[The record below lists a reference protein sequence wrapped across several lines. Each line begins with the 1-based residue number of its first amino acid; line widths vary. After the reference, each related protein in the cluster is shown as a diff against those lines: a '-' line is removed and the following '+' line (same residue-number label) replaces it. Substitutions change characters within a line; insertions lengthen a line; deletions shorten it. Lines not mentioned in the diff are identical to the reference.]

1 MDIEADIDDLT
12 TDYNNICEDIVNIKN
27 IFGELTTKLK
37 NYKKKVDKLVKDSE
51 KNEKVK
57 SQKAEKTEK
66 AEKAEKIEK
75 VKKEPKEKKEPK
87 PKKEKKVPIA
97 PSGISSAAS
106 LSDELCVFLEKPTG
120 TKLFRA
126 EVTKIMYKYINDNHL
141 QDIENKKV
149 IRADDKMKKLL
160 GLEDNQELTYFNIQ
174 GLMNKHYVN
183 VNDPDPEEEKQ
194 ESEVN
199 DN

>member
-1 MDIEADIDDLT
+1 MDPSDNDDLT
-12 TDYNNICEDIVNIKN
+12 TDFNIICEDIANIKN
-27 IFGELTTKLK
+27 IICELTTKLK

-57 SQKAEKTEK
+57 SQKAEKLEKTEK
-66 AEKAEKIEK
+66 VEK

-97 PSGISSAAS
+97 PSGISSTAL
-106 LSDELCVFLEKPTG
+106 LSDELCEFLEKPVG

-126 EVTKIMYKYINDNHL
+126 EVTKLLYKYINDNHL
-141 QDIENKKV
+141 QDIENKKI
-149 IRADDKMKKLL
+149 IRVDDKMKKLL

-174 GLMNKHYVN
+174 TFMNKHYCN
-183 VNDPDPEEEKQ
+183 NPDSSNLEEEDK
-194 ESEVN
+194 
-199 DN
+199 DNE

>member
-12 TDYNNICEDIVNIKN
+12 TDYNNICEDIANIKN

-37 NYKKKVDKLVKDSE
+37 NYKKKIDKLSKD
-51 KNEKVK
+51 NEKKEKV
-57 SQKAEKTEK
+57 KTEK
-66 AEKAEKIEK
+66 AEK

-106 LSDELCVFLEKPTG
+106 LSDELCTFLEKPVG

-183 VNDPDPEEEKQ
+183 INDPEPEEEKQ

>member
-12 TDYNNICEDIVNIKN
+12 TDYNNICEDIANIKN

-37 NYKKKVDKLVKDSE
+37 NYKKKVDKLAKDNE
-51 KNEKVK
+51 KKEKVK
-57 SQKAEKTEK
+57 VEKQEK
-66 AEKAEKIEK
+66 VEKVEK

-174 GLMNKHYVN
+174 GLMNKHYIN
-183 VNDPDPEEEKQ
+183 INDPEPEEEKQ
-194 ESEVN
+194 ESDVN